1 MKSIKLRNIA
11 FKLHRYIGLAVGLL
25 LVWVGLTG
33 SLLVFE
39 QEIDEFLVG
48 QQFGHV
54 VPQGQR
60 IPVESALNLVQ
71 AAYATRADFK
81 PHSIVTRPE
90 KNTYIVRLTP
100 TDGKT
105 IEIFVNPYNGRIL
118 GDRQHTTSLRM
129 IAIELHYNLLAGRTG
144 EIIVGIGGF
153 LLFVLSITGFLLWPG
168 WRRLI
173 SGFRI
178 KLNAHPKR
186 VNFDIHK
193 VVGIVSV
200 IFLSLIAFTGFCW
213 NFSDFTKPAIYAV
226 TRTPSKSEP
235 VSQPLPGK
243 SPLSLPETLQK
254 ADAALPGAMTTVVFF
269 PSKPEDV
276 FSIYKKFPQEVNSYG
291 NSAVYLDQY
300 TGEVLRVDNAL
311 EAPVGDRILN
321 SFYPLH
327 YGTFGGFPTRILYV
341 FVGLSPLILFI
352 TALRMYRYRRQ
363 DKSGRQQTVRIVEH
377 SETS

>member
-1 MKSIKLRNIA
+1 MPSLKLRNLA

-33 SLLVFE
+33 SLIVFE
-39 QEIDEFLVG
+39 DEIDEFLVG
-48 QQFGHV
+48 HQFGHV
-54 VPQGQR
+54 IAQGQR
-60 IPVESALNLVQ
+60 LPVESALNLVQ
-71 AAYATRADFK
+71 AAYATRPDFK
-81 PHSIVTRPE
+81 PHSIVTQPE
-90 KNTYIVRLTP
+90 KSTYIVRLTP

-105 IEIFVNPYNGRIL
+105 IEVFVNPYNGRIL
-118 GDRQHTTSLRM
+118 GDRQQTTSLRF
-129 IAIELHYNLLAGRTG
+129 IAIDLHYSLLAGRTG
-144 EIIVGIGGF
+144 EIIVGIAGL
-153 LLFVLSITGFLLWPG
+153 LLFVLSITGLILWPG

-178 KLNAHPKR
+178 KLNAHRKR

-213 NFSDFTKPAIYAV
+213 NFEDFTKPAIYAV
-226 TRTPSKSEP
+226 TGTPSKSEP
-235 VSQPLPGK
+235 VSQALPGQ
-243 SPLSLPETLQK
+243 SPLSLVEILQK
-254 ADAALPGAMTTVVFF
+254 ADAALPGAVTTFFVF
-269 PSKPEDV
+269 PSKPEGIY
-276 FSIYKKFPQEVNSYG
+276 SIYKKFPQEVNSYG

-300 TGEVLRVDNAL
+300 TGQVLRVDNAL
-311 EAPVGDRILN
+311 EAPVGDRIFN
-321 SFYPLH
+321 YFDQLH

-341 FVGLSPLILFI
+341 FVGLSPLTLFI
-352 TALRMYRYRRQ
+352 TGLRMYRYRRQ